1 MRRMRFSLTGLI
13 LTTLSGCAATP
24 VPVAQPSAVMSVAE
38 ARHVVEAKRNWTYC
52 YEPSSFSCMHPY
64 AFSSV
69 SVRGRI
75 LQLDSYRLPLT
86 NIGELGIVG
95 AGSGGGMAYLTLQE
109 GINFP
114 MGSGD
119 AGTQA
124 AQKLA
129 DALLTLKSASSD
141 EAITAAEKSFAELAA
156 HYRAADPKPQPGE
169 DVRRLEIQAEDA
181 VRDKQFQRAADLY
194 EKALD
199 LAPWWPQGHFNRALL
214 LETLGKYDLAIEEM
228 QHYLALAPEA
238 ANARA
243 AQDKIYSWQGR
254 LKP

>member
-1 MRRMRFSLTGLI
+1 MRRMRFSLTAVV
-13 LTTLSGCAATP
+13 LTALAGCAATP
-24 VPVAQPSAVMSVAE
+24 VPVATPSAVMSVSD
-38 ARHVVEAKRNWTYC
+38 ARHVIDAKKNWTYC

-75 LQLDSYRLPLT
+75 LQLDSYRLPLA
-86 NIGELGIVG
+86 NLGGLGIVG
-95 AGSGGGMAYLTLQE
+95 AGSGGTAFLTLQE

-114 MGSGD
+114 MGSGE
-119 AGTQA
+119 AGTHA
-124 AQKLA
+124 AQQLA
-129 DALLTLKSASSD
+129 DALLTLKLSSSD
-141 EAITAAEKSFAELAA
+141 EAVTAAENSFAELAA
-156 HYRAADPKPQPGE
+156 RYRAADPKPQPSE
-169 DVRRLEIQAEDA
+169 EVRRFEIQAEDA
-181 VRDKQFQRAADLY
+181 VRDKKFQHAADLY